1 MKPTAY
7 LTTFLGLPGAS
18 GEKRAAR
25 NFDLTSRYFY
35 NVSSEESSFQTID
48 AETTADLDLNAVFER
63 IDRTA
68 SKPGQQYLYA
78 RLRTLRGTEEV
89 QEFGRRTDHFAGN
102 TGHAE
107 QCAKHLSRLSDD
119 DAYDLQNLIFDKPEQ
134 VRRIALVYL
143 LSAAAV
149 LSLLLSFLYPL
160 LLLLFLAVFAA
171 NMYIHYSNKL
181 NISIYAS
188 AVKQLSLALRT
199 ARHLSLI
206 HI

>member
-1 MKPTAY
+1 MRDRMRYGPLPTVPHPTGRSGRTPEQPTRDHETY
-7 LTTFLGLPGAS
+7 CIPDNLLGLPGAS

-89 QEFGRRTDHFAGN
+89 QEFGRRTDHSPGTPDMPNNARN
-102 TGHAE
+102 TFRG
-107 QCAKHLSRLSDD
+107 SRTTTPTTC
-119 DAYDLQNLIFDKPEQ
+119 K
-134 VRRIALVYL
+134 
-143 LSAAAV
+143 
-149 LSLLLSFLYPL
+149 
-160 LLLLFLAVFAA
+160 
-171 NMYIHYSNKL
+171 
-181 NISIYAS
+181 
-188 AVKQLSLALRT
+188 T
-199 ARHLSLI
+199 
-206 HI
+206 